1 MGDVPFENLM
11 FLWYDE
17 ENGRFVE
24 LETILEEEN
33 EVMVGRLTIVSS
45 SYFPLGHSYLLYES
59 FVDDELYLGDLAGG
73 YEICYE
79 DGELV
84 HYREDA
90 EWKNIDNWECIT
102 IGGTSVDGNER
113 FGGI

>member
-17 ENGRFVE
+17 ENG
-24 LETILEEEN
+24 
-33 EVMVGRLTIVSS
+33 
-45 SYFPLGHSYLLYES
+45 S
-59 FVDDELYLGDLAGG
+59 FVDDELYLGDLACG